1 MALTK
6 CSLSSMPG
14 TAVSLLPRPT
24 NTGFINGSDEWHYQY
39 GNGTRLDCITYVN
52 GSDFG
57 SSASCADVAKDAG
70 VNSTDIAE
78 WNQLE
83 DPCTLDGKLTY
94 CVQRVKQD
102 FTSDVTEYCNL
113 EDTATYGMT
122 CQQFVALWAIDSM
135 RLNDWNPGVGPDCE
149 NWMPGESPVYC
160 ICETM

>member
-1 MALTK
+1 MALTM

-70 VNSTDIAE
+70 VNATDIAE
-78 WNQLE
+78 SVRRSLHVGWE
-83 DPCTLDGKLTY
+83 TY
-94 CVQRVKQD
+94 VLR
-102 FTSDVTEYCNL
+102 
-113 EDTATYGMT
+113 TASETR
-122 CQQFVALWAIDSM
+122 FH
-135 RLNDWNPGVGPDCE
+135 VGRDRILQP
-149 NWMPGESPVYC
+149 
-160 ICETM
+160 